1 MIRPRK
7 KGYKSLPPNL
17 YWHKTLNRFYYRH
30 PVTKKD
36 TYFDSATDEMT
47 AINTAHICNGE
58 LIKKIEKADV
68 ILGSI
73 MSMSKWCEHF
83 ENVILPKKK
92 LADNTIR
99 DYKNQLKR
107 IKLHYKDADISTM
120 TVLDVSTF
128 LDKIAETA
136 PVLSNRTRSLMMLL
150 FKYAIAKGYLENNLA
165 DQTMPVEIEK
175 KRKRLTLDQYKAI
188 LNFKQEING
197 QVVET
202 PKFLKIAM
210 RLAFATAQREGDVM
224 MMRYDGIV
232 NGELR
237 VKQEKTKKQIEIALF
252 PELEKII
259 ADSKK
264 DNLLSP
270 YIVHRDPKKN
280 IAFKGRQHYTQCS
293 KEYVSKAFAEIR
305 DLLPEFKAMKDEEK
319 PTFHEIRATAI
330 KWYEDQGFDVQHLAG
345 HSDRKMTEH
354 YKKGHDD
361 WQKVKVSG
369 IKFEF

>member
-7 KGYKSLPPNL
+7 KGYKNLPPNL

-92 LADNTIR
+92 LAANTLR

-107 IKLHYKDADISTM
+107 VKLHYKDADISTM

-150 FKYAIAKGYLENNLA
+150 FKYAIAKGFLENNLA
-165 DQTMPVEIEK
+165 EQTMPADYEK
-175 KRKRLTLDQYKAI
+175 KRTRLTMEQFKAI
-188 LNFKQEING
+188 LNFKKEIDG
-197 QVVET
+197 KIVET
-202 PKFLKIAM
+202 PQFLKIAM
-210 RLAFATAQREGDVM
+210 RLALVTTQRGDEVHRM
-224 MMRYDGIV
+224 KYADIV
-232 NGELR
+232 NNKLR
-237 VKQEKTKKQIEIALF
+237 VHQEKTKINLEIEMF
-252 PELEKII
+252 PQLREII
-259 ADSKK
+259 KDSKK
-264 DNLLSP
+264 DEILSP
-270 YIVHRDPKKN
+270 YIVHRDPMKN
-280 IAFKGRQHYTQCS
+280 IAFEGRGHYTQCS
-293 KEYVSKAFAEIR
+293 QEYISRTFSEIR
-305 DLLPEFKAMKDEEK
+305 DLLPDFKNMKSEEK
-319 PTFHEIRATAI
+319 PTFHEIRSLGIAEYKKTGQ
-330 KWYEDQGFDVQHLAG
+330 DSVNLAG
-345 HSDRKMTEH
+345 HASKEMNDKYAE
-354 YKKGHDD
+354 GHEI
-361 WQKVKVSG
+361 WLQVKVSG
-369 IKFEF
+369 IDY